1 MPSCSGE
8 HKDENISCLTI
19 PCFLRSGFSRWE
31 AGKAQI
37 GTASVGLFGALVA
50 LCLDSE
56 VWLLLTLLL
65 FMLLLMVVDL
75 FVGNISV
82 FLFFSFCQL
91 ICSIWRLSQI
101 IRSVWRLSQIV
112 YSVWRLSQIVSNF
125 WR

>member
-1 MPSCSGE
+1 MSI
-8 HKDENISCLTI
+8 KINISCLTI